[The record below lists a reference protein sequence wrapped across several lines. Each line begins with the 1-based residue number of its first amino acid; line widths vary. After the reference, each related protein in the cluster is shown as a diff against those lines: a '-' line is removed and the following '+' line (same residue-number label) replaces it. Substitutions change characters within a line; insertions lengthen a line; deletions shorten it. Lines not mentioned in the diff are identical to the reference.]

1 LTIYPVFLANAACPQ
16 RCVYCDQT
24 RLSGVTEIGPPRRM
38 LENLARMLP
47 GRGAGEVAFY
57 GGSFTLLPAD
67 FQNALLAGAAEFVGR
82 GRCRGIRI
90 STHPAGL
97 DQGHLDLLSRYP
109 VTTVEVGCQ
118 SFDDRVLRAAGRGHT
133 AAQSIAGLERLLAE
147 GWQVVAQLMPG
158 LPGADDAEAEA
169 SLRTVVAAGIRQV
182 RIYPVVVLEGTPL
195 ADMYRRGTYR
205 PWSVDETVDCCARL
219 WRQCLR
225 SGVRVIRMGLPPLD
239 DEPVAGPW
247 HPAFGQLVRS
257 RLWYH
262 ALATAGCGKAAVTLA
277 VHPDDLS
284 DAVGYRRQN
293 IQRLEGEGLQVRLE
307 PDPGLERLCVRAGDN
322 VQKIHEVEGL
332 S

>member
-1 LTIYPVFLANAACPQ
+1 MTIYPVFLANAACPR

-24 RLSGVTEIGPPRRM
+24 RLSGVAAIQHPRRM
-38 LENLARMLP
+38 LESLARMLP
-47 GRGAGEVAFY
+47 EAGAGEVAFY
-57 GGSFTLLPAD
+57 GGSFTLLPPD
-67 FQNALLAGAAEFVGR
+67 TQNALLAGAAEFVAR
-82 GRCRGIRI
+82 GRCRGIRL

-97 DQGHLDLLSRYP
+97 GQGHLDLLSRYP

-118 SFDDRVLRAAGRGHT
+118 SFDDRVLRAAGRGHS
-133 AAQSIAGLERLLAE
+133 AAQSLAGLERLLV
-147 GWQVVAQLMPG
+147 GNWQVVAQMMPG
-158 LPGADDAEAEA
+158 LPGADFAEAEA

-195 ADMYRRGTYR
+195 AEMYRTGTYR
-205 PWSVDETVDCCARL
+205 PWSLDEAVDCCARL

-225 SGVRVIRMGLPPLD
+225 SGVRVIRMGLPPLE

-257 RLWYH
+257 RMWYH
-262 ALATAGCGKAAVTLA
+262 ALATAGCGKSVVTVA

-307 PDPGLERLCVRAGDN
+307 PDPALDRLCIRDDGR
-322 VQKIHEVEGL
+322 VQKIFEVKGL